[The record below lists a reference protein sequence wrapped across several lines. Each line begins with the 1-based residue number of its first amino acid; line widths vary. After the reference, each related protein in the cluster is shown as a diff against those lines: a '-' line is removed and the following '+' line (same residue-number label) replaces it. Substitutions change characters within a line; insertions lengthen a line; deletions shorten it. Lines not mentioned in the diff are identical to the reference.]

1 MMWGL
6 GLQGFAYVMVALS
19 VGLLAT
25 APTKVGLTMK
35 WSGRFD

>member
-25 APTKVGLTMK
+25 NPTKVSLE
-35 WSGRFD
+35 

>member
-25 APTKVGLTMK
+25 DPTKVSLPTK
-35 WSGRFD
+35 WDRKFH

>member
-25 APTKVGLTMK
+25 KPTKVSPPMEWNEVFL
-35 WSGRFD
+35 